1 MFFGSCAAV
10 WMKVQLVHVPSLSL
24 HPLMNLLLM
33 MMILAVADSGC

>member
-10 WMKVQLVHVPSLSL
+10 WMKMQLVHVPSLSL

-33 MMILAVADSGC
+33 MTILAVADFGC